1 MQLFKWIGLLGIL
14 LLPQVM
20 ALAAPSIGLGYT
32 PKYPTKFQH
41 FDYVNPDAPKGGKI
55 ILPGF
60 GNFDSFNPYILK
72 GVSADGLSDLVFE
85 TLMVQSSDE
94 PYSLYSHIANDIQ
107 LAKNKRSVTF
117 KINPLAKFSDGSP
130 ILATDVKI
138 SFDTINSDKGHPSY
152 RFYWADI
159 KQAVVVNKRTI
170 RFDFVKE
177 NPELH
182 LIAAQIPVFS
192 HKWVEGEAFDGLSRK
207 KPIGS
212 GPYTIENYHLA
223 RDITYQRN
231 PKYWAKDLPSRR
243 GMFNFDQVI
252 YKYYKDST
260 VMLEALKA
268 GEFDYKL
275 VNHSKQWARDYVGEK
290 FDSKK
295 IIKEELKHQN
305 NAGMQGFVFN
315 TRRELF
321 KDKRVRRALTLA
333 FDFNWSNSMLFY
345 NQYTR
350 CNSYFSNSELASSGL
365 PKGKELALLNRYR
378 KDLSSDV
385 FEKVWS
391 PPSTKNPGDLRNN
404 LIIAAKLLKQAG
416 WAVKDGVLH
425 NAKGKRFEFDVLLAQ
440 KGFERILAPFSYNL
454 RKLGIILHYRTVD
467 VSLYIRRSRTFDF
480 DLMVSS
486 YPQSQSPGNELY
498 NLWHSSSANSEGSR
512 NLMGINHK
520 VVDKLID
527 HIVFAKNRE
536 EVVIAA
542 RALDR
547 VLLHEEYLI
556 PNWYIAVH
564 RLAYWDKF
572 EYPKKL
578 PLYFSADNWVMS
590 TWWRKTSGK
599 QELNKRD
606 LIKKELSK

>member
-1 MQLFKWIGLLGIL
+1 MRIFKQLALVSLFFI
-14 LLPQVM
+14 PQIV
-20 ALAAPSIGLGYT
+20 AIAAPSIGLGYT
-32 PKYPTKFQH
+32 PKYPANFKH

-72 GVSADGLSDLVFE
+72 GVSVEGLGDLIFE
-85 TLMVQSSDE
+85 TLMVQSTDE
-94 PYSLYSHIANDIQ
+94 PYSLYGHIANDIE
-107 LAKNKRSVTF
+107 LAKNKLSVTF
-117 KINPLAKFSDGSP
+117 KLNPLARFSDGSP
-130 ILATDVKI
+130 ILAKDVKI
-138 SFDTINSDKGHPSY
+138 SFDTIKSDKGHPSY
-152 RFYWADI
+152 RFYWSDI
-159 KQAVVVNKRTI
+159 KQAVIVNNRTI
-170 RFDFVKE
+170 RFEFTRV

-182 LIAAQIPVFS
+182 LITAQIPVFS
-192 HKWVEGEAFDGLSRK
+192 HKWIEGEAFDKLSRK

-212 GPYTIENYHLA
+212 GPYTIEKYSLG

-231 PKYWAKDLPSRR
+231 KNYWAKDLPSRK
-243 GMFNFDQVI
+243 GMFNFDTIV
-252 YKYYKDST
+252 YKYYKDNT

-268 GEFDYKL
+268 GEFDFKL

-295 IIKEELKHQN
+295 IIKEELKHHN

-315 TRRELF
+315 TRRPLF

-350 CNSYFSNSELASSGL
+350 CDSYFSNSELASSGL

-378 KDLSSDV
+378 KYLPDV
-385 FEKVWS
+385 VFNKVWT
-391 PPSTKNPGDLRNN
+391 PPSTKNKGDLRKN
-404 LIIAAKLLKQAG
+404 LITAAALLKEAG
-416 WAVKDGVLH
+416 WFVKEGVLQNKDGL
-425 NAKGKRFEFDVLLAQ
+425 RFEFDVLLAQ
-440 KGFERILAPFSYNL
+440 KGFERILAPFAYNL
-454 RKLGIILHYRTVD
+454 RKLGILLHYRTVD
-467 VSLYIRRSRTFDF
+467 VSLYIRRNRTFDF
-480 DLMVSS
+480 DLMVAS

-498 NLWHSSSANSEGSR
+498 NLWHSSSANEEGSR
-512 NLMGINHK
+512 NLIGINNK

-547 VLLHEEYLI
+547 VMLHEEYLI

-572 EYPKKL
+572 SYPKKL
-578 PLYFSADNWVMS
+578 PLYFSAESWVLS
-590 TWWRKTSGK
+590 SWW
-599 QELNKRD
+599 
-606 LIKKELSK
+606 KK

>member
-1 MQLFKWIGLLGIL
+1 MRTFKRLVLFSVF
-14 LLPQVM
+14 LLPQILAV
-20 ALAAPSIGLGYT
+20 AAPSIGLGYT
-32 PKYPTKFQH
+32 PKYSANFKH
-41 FDYVNPDAPKGGKI
+41 FDYVNPNAPKGGKI

-72 GVSADGLSDLVFE
+72 GVAVDGLGDLVFE
-85 TLMVQSSDE
+85 TLMIQSTDE
-94 PYSLYSHIANDIQ
+94 PYSLYGHIANDIK
-107 LAKNKRSVTF
+107 LAKDKLSVTF
-117 KINPLAKFSDGSP
+117 KLNPLARFSDGSP
-130 ILATDVKI
+130 ILAKDVKI
-138 SFDTINSDKGHPSY
+138 SFDMIKSDKGHPSY

-159 KQAVVVNKRTI
+159 KQAVVINQRTI
-170 RFDFVKE
+170 RFEFAQL

-192 HKWVEGEAFDGLSRK
+192 HKWVEGESFDKLSRK
-207 KPIGS
+207 QPIGS
-212 GPYTIENYHLA
+212 GPYTIEKYSLG

-231 PKYWAKDLPSRR
+231 KNYWGKDLPTRK
-243 GMFNFDQVI
+243 GMFNFDKVI

-268 GEFDYKL
+268 GEFDLKL

-290 FDSKK
+290 FDSEN
-295 IIKEELKHQN
+295 IIKEELKHHN

-321 KDKRVRRALTLA
+321 KDKRVRRAMTLA

-350 CNSYFSNSELASSGL
+350 CNSYFSNSELASTGL
-365 PKGKELALLNRYR
+365 PQGKELALLNRYR
-378 KDLSSDV
+378 KDLSGDV
-385 FEKVWS
+385 FNKVWT
-391 PPSTKNPGDLRNN
+391 PPSSKNKGDLRKNF
-404 LIIAAKLLKQAG
+404 ITAAALLKEAG
-416 WAVKDGVLH
+416 WFIKEGVLQ
-425 NAKGKRFEFDVLLAQ
+425 NKKGKRFEFDVLLAQ
-440 KGFERILAPFSYNL
+440 KGFERILAPFAYNL

-498 NLWHSSSANSEGSR
+498 NLWHSSSAEQEGSR
-512 NLMGINHK
+512 NLMGINNK
-520 VVDKLID
+520 VIDKLIE
-527 HIVFAKNRE
+527 HVVFAKNRDE
-536 EVVIAA
+536 LIIAA

-547 VLLHEEYLI
+547 VMLHEEYLI

-572 EYPKKL
+572 AYPKKL
-578 PLYFSADNWVMS
+578 PLYFSAENWVLS
-590 TWWRKTSGK
+590 TWWHSLDQRKK
-599 QELNKRD
+599 
-606 LIKKELSK
+606 

>member
-1 MQLFKWIGLLGIL
+1 MRNFIQLVLFSFL
-14 LLPQVM
+14 LLPQITVF
-20 ALAAPSIGLGYT
+20 AASSIGLGYT
-32 PKYPTKFQH
+32 PKYPANFKH
-41 FDYVNPDAPKGGKI
+41 FDYVNPNAPKGGKI
-55 ILPGF
+55 IMSGF

-72 GVSADGLSDLVFE
+72 GVSVDGLGDLVFE
-85 TLMVQSSDE
+85 TLMVQSTDE

-107 LAKNKRSVTF
+107 LAKNKLSVTF
-117 KINPLAKFSDGSP
+117 KLNPLARFSDGSP
-130 ILATDVKI
+130 ILAKDVKI
-138 SFDTINSDKGHPSY
+138 SFDTIKSDKGHPSY

-159 KQAVVVNKRTI
+159 KQAIVLNERTI
-170 RFDFVKE
+170 RFEFTRV

-182 LIAAQIPVFS
+182 LLTAQIPVFS
-192 HKWVEGEAFDGLSRK
+192 HKWVEGESFDKLARK
-207 KPIGS
+207 IPIGS
-212 GPYTIENYHLA
+212 GPYTIENYSLG

-231 PKYWAKDLPSRR
+231 KNYWAKDLPVRK
-243 GMFNFDQVI
+243 GMFNFDTVV

-268 GEFDYKL
+268 GEFDFKL

-290 FDSKK
+290 FDTKK
-295 IIKEELKHQN
+295 IIKKEVKHYN

-315 TRRELF
+315 TRRVLF
-321 KDKRVRRALTLA
+321 KDKRVRRALSLA

-350 CNSYFSNSELASSGL
+350 CDSYFSNSELASKGL
-365 PKGKELALLNRYR
+365 PQGKELELLNRYR
-378 KDLSSDV
+378 KDLPEDV
-385 FEKVWS
+385 FTKVWT
-391 PPSTKNPGDLRNN
+391 PPSSKNKGDLRKN
-404 LIIAAKLLKQAG
+404 LIKAAALLKDAG
-416 WAVKDGVLH
+416 WVIKNGILQNKDGL
-425 NAKGKRFEFDVLLAQ
+425 KFEFDVLLAQ

-467 VSLYIRRSRTFDF
+467 ISLYIRRSRTFDF
-480 DLMVSS
+480 DLMVAS

-498 NLWHSSSANSEGSR
+498 NMWHSSSANKEGSR
-512 NLMGINHK
+512 NLIGINNK

-547 VLLHEEYLI
+547 VMLHEDYLI

-564 RLAYWDKF
+564 RIAYWDKF
-572 EYPKKL
+572 LYPKTL
-578 PLYFSADNWVMS
+578 PLYFSAESWVLS
-590 TWWRKTSGK
+590 TWWRKPISNSG
-599 QELNKRD
+599 
-606 LIKKELSK
+606 LSK

>member
-1 MQLFKWIGLLGIL
+1 MRILKKLAFVSLFSLV
-14 LLPQVM
+14 QV
-20 ALAAPSIGLGYT
+20 AATAAPSIGLGYT
-32 PKYPTKFQH
+32 PKYPTHFKH
-41 FDYVNPDAPKGGKI
+41 FDYVNPSAPKGGKI

-85 TLMVQSSDE
+85 TLMVQSKDE
-94 PYSLYSHIANDIQ
+94 PYSLYGHIASDIH
-107 LAKNKRSVTF
+107 LAKNKLSVTF
-117 KINPLAKFSDGSP
+117 KLNPLAQFSDGSP
-130 ILATDVKI
+130 ILAKDVKI
-138 SFDTINSDKGHPSY
+138 SFDTIKSEKGHPSY

-159 KQAVVVNKRTI
+159 KQATVINQRTI
-170 RFDFVKE
+170 RFDFE
-177 NPELH
+177 RLNPELH

-192 HKWVEGEAFDGLSRK
+192 HKWIEGKSFDKLSRT

-212 GPYTIENYHLA
+212 GPYTIEKYSLG
-223 RDITYQRN
+223 RDITYSRN
-231 PKYWAKDLPSRR
+231 KNYWAKDLATRR
-243 GMFNFDQVI
+243 GMFNFDKVI

-295 IIKEELKHQN
+295 IIKEELKHHN

-350 CNSYFSNSELASSGL
+350 CDSYFSNSELAAKGL
-365 PKGKELALLNRYR
+365 PYGKELALLNRYR
-378 KDLSSDV
+378 KNLPDEV
-385 FEKVWS
+385 FNKVWA
-391 PPSTKNPGDLRNN
+391 PPSTKNKGDLRKN
-404 LIIAAKLLKQAG
+404 LITAAALLKEAG
-416 WAVKDGVLH
+416 WIVKNGVLH
-425 NAKGKRFEFDVLLAQ
+425 NKEGKRFEFDVLLAQ

-498 NLWHSSSANSEGSR
+498 NLWHSSSAQQEGSR
-512 NLMGINHK
+512 NLIGINNK
-520 VVDKLID
+520 VIDKLIE
-527 HIVFAKNRE
+527 HVVFAKNRE
-536 EVVIAA
+536 DVIIAA

-547 VLLHEEYLI
+547 VMLHQDYLI
-556 PNWYIAVH
+556 PNWYIAEH

-572 EYPKKL
+572 VYPKKL
-578 PLYFSADNWVMS
+578 PLYFSADNWVLS
-590 TWWRKTSGK
+590 TWWRKM
-599 QELNKRD
+599 ELQK
-606 LIKKELSK
+606 

>member
-1 MQLFKWIGLLGIL
+1 MRIFIRFALLNFFLFL
-14 LLPQVM
+14 QVI
-20 ALAAPSIGLGYT
+20 AYASPSIGLGYT
-32 PKYPTKFQH
+32 PKYPDNFQH
-41 FDYVNPDAPKGGKI
+41 FDYVNPNAPKGGKI

-85 TLMVQSSDE
+85 TLMVQSQDE
-94 PYSLYSHIANDIQ
+94 PYSLYGHIANDIQ

-117 KINPLAKFSDGSP
+117 KINPLARFSDGSP
-130 ILATDVKI
+130 VLASDVKI
-138 SFDTINSDKGHPSY
+138 SFDTIKSDKGHPSY
-152 RFYWADI
+152 RFYWTDI

-170 RFDFVKE
+170 RFDFIKE

-192 HKWVEGEAFDGLSRK
+192 HKWVEGEAFDKLSRK
-207 KPIGS
+207 TPIGS
-212 GPYTIENYHLA
+212 GPYTIEKYQLA

-231 PKYWAKDLPSRR
+231 PNYWAKDLPTRR
-243 GMFNFDQVI
+243 GMFNFDQII
-252 YKYYKDST
+252 YKYYKDAT

-350 CNSYFSNSELASSGL
+350 CDSYFSNSELASKGL

-404 LIIAAKLLKQAG
+404 LLLAAKLLKQSG
-416 WAVKDGVLH
+416 WVVKNGILQ
-425 NAKGKRFEFDVLLAQ
+425 NKKGKRFEFDVLLAQ

-512 NLMGINHK
+512 NLMGINNK
-520 VVDKLID
+520 VIDKLID
-527 HIVFAKNRE
+527 HIVFAKNRDD
-536 EVVIAA
+536 VVIAA

-547 VLLHEEYLI
+547 VMLHEEYLI

-564 RLAYWDKF
+564 RIAYWDKF
-572 EYPKKL
+572 AYPKKL

-590 TWWRKTSGK
+590 TWW
-599 QELNKRD
+599 
-606 LIKKELSK
+606 KKETNKKEMIK